1 MGVGFSPY
9 SAEKPDLAVIS
20 INAIVKG
27 ETWTTHIHGA
37 CNTFRDIFEVQNS
50 IEKYV
55 ERWGFFS

>member
-20 INAIVKG
+20 INAIAKG
-27 ETWTTHIHGA
+27 ETWTTRIHGA

-50 IEKYV
+50 I
-55 ERWGFFS
+55 